1 MAAMSHAE
9 RPIQVL
15 VTDAGG
21 GAPAHVRR
29 ALAGCADLSLHG
41 AAGGGRTAVALA
53 AELLPEVAVTGDDP
67 ETIRAIRA
75 CSPATNVVVIAA
87 VADRDRILDAIDAGA
102 GGYLL
107 ADDEPASLPDAIRAA
122 ARGESPLSPRAAMTL
137 IAGHRPRR
145 RDAGLSIAERHVLAL
160 LAQGCT
166 DAVIAE
172 RLEVD
177 GDELERLLGAV
188 IAALGVADR
197 TQAALW
203 AQRHDL
209 ASADGDPGQH
219 AGPWSPSPASGR
231 IRIPARPA
239 GKRPNGRPH
248 DAEGCEDRPRMVRGR
263 GDGAGARDRRVR

>member
-1 MAAMSHAE
+1 MSHAE

-29 ALAGCADLSLHG
+29 ALAGCADLCLRG
-41 AAGGGRTAVALA
+41 ASGGGPAAVALA
-53 AELLPEVAVTGDDP
+53 AELLPDVAVTGDDP
-67 ETIRAIRA
+67 AAIRAIRG
-75 CSPATNVVVIAA
+75 CSPATNVVVVAA

-107 ADDEPASLPDAIRAA
+107 AGDDPASLPDAIRAA

-145 RDAGLSIAERHVLAL
+145 RDAALPVAERRVLAL
-160 LAQGCT
+160 LAQGRT
-166 DAVIAE
+166 DAEIAE
-172 RLEVD
+172 RLAV
-177 GDELERLLGAV
+177 GAHELERLLAAV

-209 ASADGDPGQH
+209 GAAGGDPGQH
-219 AGPWSPSPASGR
+219 EGPWSSPAPGR
-231 IRIPARPA
+231 IRVPARPA
-239 GKRPNGRPH
+239 GKRTDGRPQ
-248 DAEGCEDRPRMVRGR
+248 DAEACEDRPRVVRGR
-263 GDGAGARDRRVR
+263 GGGAGPRDRRVR

>member
-1 MAAMSHAE
+1 MDAMSQPE

-29 ALAGCADLSLHG
+29 ALAGCADLSLRS

-53 AELLPEVAVTGDDP
+53 EELLPGVAVVGDDP
-67 ETIRAIRA
+67 EVIRAIRA

-107 ADDEPASLPDAIRAA
+107 AGDDPASLPDAIRAA

-137 IAGHRPRR
+137 IAGHRPQR
-145 RDAGLSIAERHVLAL
+145 RDAGLTVEEQRVLAL
-160 LAQGCT
+160 LAQGRT
-166 DAVIAE
+166 DAEIAE
-172 RLEVD
+172 RLAV
-177 GDELERLLGAV
+177 GPHELEQLIAAV
-188 IAALGVADR
+188 IAALGVDDR

-203 AQRHDL
+203 GQRHDL
-209 ASADGDPGQH
+209 GSADGDPGQH
-219 AGPWSPSPASGR
+219 EGPWSSPASGR
-231 IRIPARPA
+231 IRVPARPA

-248 DAEGCEDRPRMVRGR
+248 DAEGCEDRPRVVRGR
-263 GDGAGARDRRVR
+263 GDGAGSRDRRMR

>member
-1 MAAMSHAE
+1 MSHAE

-29 ALAGCADLSLHG
+29 ALAGCADLSLRG
-41 AAGGGRTAVALA
+41 AGGGRRAAVALA
-53 AELLPEVAVTGDDP
+53 AELLPEVAVVGDDP
-67 ETIRAIRA
+67 ATIRAIRT

-87 VADRDRILDAIDAGA
+87 VADRDRIIDAIDAGA

-107 ADDEPASLPDAIRAA
+107 AGDDPASLPDAVRAA

-137 IAGHRPRR
+137 IAGHRPQR
-145 RDAGLSIAERHVLAL
+145 RDAGLPVAQQRVLAL
-160 LAQGCT
+160 LAQGRT
-166 DAVIAE
+166 DAEIAE
-172 RLEVD
+172 RLAVGAEEV
-177 GDELERLLGAV
+177 ERLLGAV
-188 IAALGVADR
+188 VGALGVADR

-209 ASADGDPGQH
+209 GAADGDPAQH
-219 AGPWSPSPASGR
+219 EGPWSSPGSGR
-231 IRIPARPA
+231 IRVPPRPA

-263 GDGAGARDRRVR
+263 GDGAGTRDRRLR